1 MTSRLRLRN
10 LKKRAPQLLIL
21 AAIAFLVLIIFAETL
36 EDTVIER
43 GSFKGTPLDMLLN
56 VIVTLTQNVTA
67 AVASWGYSGIFLLM
81 LLESSSLPIP
91 SEVVLPFAGY
101 LVSQGQLNLWITIL
115 VSTLAGIIGSLIDY
129 YIGMKGTDLLVRQKT
144 TDRLFFRK
152 GRLDTVRNWFKKY
165 GATAVFLCR
174 MVPGFR
180 TLISF
185 PAGAVKMPLRK
196 FVGFTGAGC
205 LVWNTILVFTGY
217 YVGSNWPEVAGLS
230 SYLIVASLV
239 FIAVAFT
246 IFALRKRS
254 SSKQES
260 N

>member
-1 MTSRLRLRN
+1 MTSRLSFRT
-10 LKKRAPQLLIL
+10 LKKRAPQLLVL
-21 AAIAFLVLIIFAETL
+21 AAIAVFSLVIFADTF
-36 EDTVIER
+36 EDTLIER
-43 GSFKGTPLDMLLN
+43 GPFKGTILDTLLN
-56 VIVTLTQNVTA
+56 AIVTLTHNVTA
-67 AVASWGYSGIFLLM
+67 AVASWGYAGIFLLM

-101 LVSQGQLNLWITIL
+101 LVSQGQLNFWITIL
-115 VSTLAGIIGSLIDY
+115 ISTLAGIIGSLIDY

-152 GRLDTVRNWFKKY
+152 GRLDTVRKWFKKY
-165 GATAVFLCR
+165 GAAAVFLCR

-185 PAGAVKMPLRK
+185 PAGGVKMPLRK
-196 FVGFTGAGC
+196 FVGFTAAGC
-205 LVWNTILVFTGY
+205 LVWNAILVFTGY

-230 SYLIVASLV
+230 SYLILASLV
-239 FIAVAFT
+239 FIVVAFT

-254 SSKQES
+254 SGK
-260 N
+260 